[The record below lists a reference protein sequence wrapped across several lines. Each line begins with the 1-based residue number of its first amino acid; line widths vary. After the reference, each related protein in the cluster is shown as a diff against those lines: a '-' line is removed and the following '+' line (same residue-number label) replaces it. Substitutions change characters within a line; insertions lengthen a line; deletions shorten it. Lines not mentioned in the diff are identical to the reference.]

1 MSSDTPASNTQK
13 AGTRVMFGASL
24 SVLGNASTHILAIIS
39 IAIMGRLL
47 DPRDFGILA
56 MATVFTGLFE
66 ALMNRQFD
74 LALIRT
80 KNVDDSHFDTV
91 FGMSMIWG
99 LSTGL
104 ILFLSAD
111 FFASMMGEPD
121 LAPVLRVLSLVPVMD
136 SLRNPY
142 FVTFERNLIF
152 LPLVGQHVGSKLAQA
167 GIGVLLAWLWGDYW
181 ALVYGFLALSFVR
194 LLPTWILPDRRPRPR
209 LTHWK
214 YFLKFGGWLSG
225 TGLVGFVMLKAD
237 TSIVFARLG
246 TATTGLYN
254 MGVELAQMATHHLG
268 AALGQMIY
276 PGLAS
281 VADDRARLNGAYFR
295 AQEMLFGIM
304 LPLGIGVAVVAP
316 EAIRVFVGEKWLP
329 AVPVLQAM
337 GPVLA
342 LSCLN
347 YNVQAMLMIDGNTR
361 AMFLRNLFVAIVQ
374 IPLILILLDY
384 YGFLGAIAARVAAT
398 FLHTFLSLQIAGRLT
413 QDHWWRSLTV
423 AWRSF
428 LAAAAMAF
436 AVWMVGQFLG
446 PYTSVAEAA
455 LFGLIKIATG
465 GTVFIGCHVLLWFFA
480 GRPDGL
486 EQQISGF
493 GLQVFRRFFP
503 AKSGSI

>member
-1 MSSDTPASNTQK
+1 
-13 AGTRVMFGASL
+13 MFGASL
-24 SVLGNASTHILAIIS
+24 SVLGNASTHLLAIIA
-39 IAIMGRLL
+39 IAFMGRLL

-80 KNVDDSHFDTV
+80 KDIDDSHFDTV

-99 LSTGL
+99 LTAGA
-104 ILFLSAD
+104 ILFFSAG
-111 FFASMMGEPD
+111 FFATWMGEPA
-121 LAPVLRVLSLVPVMD
+121 LAPVLQVLSLVPVMD

-142 FVTFERNLIF
+142 FVNFERNLVF
-152 LPLVGQHVGSKLAQA
+152 LPLVGQHVGSKIAQA
-167 GIGVLLAWLWGDYW
+167 GVGILLAWLWGNYW
-181 ALVYGFLALSFVR
+181 ALVFGFLALSFAR
-194 LLPTWILPDRRPRPR
+194 LVPTWVLAKKRPRPR
-209 LTHWK
+209 LVHWK

-281 VADDRARLNGAYFR
+281 VAEDHTRLNAAYFR
-295 AQEMLFGIM
+295 AQEMLFGVM

-329 AVPVLQAM
+329 ATPVLQAM
-337 GPVLA
+337 APVLA

-347 YNVQAMLMIDGNTR
+347 YNVQAILMIDGNTR

-374 IPLILILLDY
+374 IPLIFILLEY
-384 YGFLGAIAARVAAT
+384 YGFIGAIAARVAAT
-398 FLHTFLSLQIAGRLT
+398 VLHTFLSLQIAARLT
-413 QDHWWRSLTV
+413 QDHWWRSLVV

-428 LAAAAMAF
+428 FAGGTMAF
-436 AVWMVGQFLG
+436 AVWLMGQQLG
-446 PYTSVAEAA
+446 AYNGLTEAA
-455 LFGLIKIATG
+455 MFGAIKVIIG
-465 GTVFIGCHVLLWFFA
+465 GLVYCVAHAVFWLLA
-480 GRPDGL
+480 GRPDGF
-486 EQQISGF
+486 ERQIVGF
-493 GLQVFRRFFP
+493 AHQMYKRLRP
-503 AKSGSI
+503 A